1 MCLFP
6 VLFGPGLVLSAD
18 YGININ
24 AGASLFLVE
33 VVLIGWVQF
42 GQSVATA
49 VVMTVLC
56 TVGILYYQL
65 RVASR
70 WRYLVNFPDPNNVN
84 YNYHSS
90 VQDE

>member
-1 MCLFP
+1 MHQSSPITF
-6 VLFGPGLVLSAD
+6 
-18 YGININ
+18 

-33 VVLIGWVQF
+33 VILIGWVQF
-42 GQSVATA
+42 GKSVTTA

-56 TVGILYYQL
+56 VVGILYYQL

-84 YNYHSS
+84 HNYRSS